1 MDNMDVSS
9 RERQVMNFLLNLEK
23 PAAVRAIAETL
34 NVSERTVHRD
44 LKGIERILS
53 DFELELIKKSGVGLF
68 ISGREERKN
77 ALLNELQT
85 VSPYG
90 FSSEERQVII
100 LSSLLEMNEPIKL
113 FTLANELKTTI
124 AAITQDLDQV
134 EKGIREFDLKLVRK
148 RGYGVQIE
156 GDESGKRAV
165 LSKLISSYMDVFELI
180 YQAKENIQKQ
190 TKLSMISD
198 KLLGHV
204 SSDKLL
210 TVKETVDWS
219 NEELKFKL
227 TDNAYVGLVVHLAL
241 AVERIQKGEGV
252 DIHPSYMGEI
262 SSTKEF
268 NIAKKM
274 TRRLEQSLSLK
285 IPENEIVYITM
296 HLLGAKL
303 SANNSIDND
312 GADLDIAFKVRKLI
326 HAIEINLSISLPNHD
341 SLERDLL
348 THLKPAIF
356 RLRKRMNINNP
367 MLHEIQKDYSDL
379 FEIVDEAVSEVFPEL
394 TFPEDEIG
402 FIVLHFAAAL
412 ISAENFHLR
421 TLVLCSSGIG
431 TSKILATNLKKH
443 FPEIKEIQNISIL
456 DLNHIDPNQFDFIVS
471 TVQLQKT
478 DYDYVLAS
486 PMLTEDEVNRIR
498 KAIRARKLSKTHN
511 GKADTTGRPVE
522 NENYLIKLANTKRY
536 LDIVVDLLDAFHI
549 NEIEDSLS
557 IPLVLLTACHVLED
571 EKRIMNRDNV
581 HAKLIERAQLGGVGI
596 PQTKLALYHTRDDHI
611 LSPTFTIYR
620 LSKPIQITG
629 MDGKEMDMN
638 TLLLMLS
645 PQSVRPEVLEI
656 MSLISSLLIQETKAI
671 ELFEEAD
678 EDAIKRFLSE
688 HFFNYVQQKQVRSLN
703 NV

>member
-285 IPENEIVYITM
+285 IPENETVYITM

-367 MLHEIQKDYSDL
+367 MLNEIQKDYSDL

-498 KAIRARKLSKTHN
+498 KAIRARKLSKKRN
-511 GKADTTGRPVE
+511 GKADTTGGPVG
-522 NENYLIKLANTKRY
+522 NENYLIKLENTKRY
-536 LDIVVDLLDAFHI
+536 LDIAVDLLDAFHI
-549 NEIEDSLS
+549 HEVEDSLS
-557 IPLVLLTACHVLED
+557 ISLILLTACHVLED
-571 EKRIMNRDNV
+571 ENRIMNRDNV

-688 HFFNYVQQKQVRSLN
+688 HFFNYVQQKQIRSLN

>member
-1 MDNMDVSS
+1 MDVSS

-124 AAITQDLDQV
+124 AAITQDLDQI
-134 EKGIREFDLKLVRK
+134 ERDIREFDLRLVRK

-252 DIHPSYMGEI
+252 DINPSYMGEI

-285 IPENEIVYITM
+285 IPENETVYITM

-303 SANNSIDND
+303 SANNFIDND

-326 HAIEINLSISLPNHD
+326 HAIEINLSIILPNHD

-367 MLHEIQKDYSDL
+367 MLNEIQKDYADL

-394 TFPEDEIG
+394 AFPDDEIG

-456 DLNHIDPNQFDFIVS
+456 DLNHIDPSQFDFIVS
-471 TVQLQKT
+471 TVQLQKA

-498 KAIRARKLSKTHN
+498 KAIRARKLSQKRN
-511 GKADTTGRPVE
+511 VKANMTGVPVE

-557 IPLVLLTACHVLED
+557 IPLILLTACHVLED

>member
-23 PAAVRAIAETL
+23 PAAVREIAESL

-498 KAIRARKLSKTHN
+498 KAIRARKLSKKRN
-511 GKADTTGRPVE
+511 GKADTTGGPVG
-522 NENYLIKLANTKRY
+522 NENYLIKLENTKRY
-536 LDIVVDLLDAFHI
+536 LDIAVDLLDAFHI
-549 NEIEDSLS
+549 HEVEDSLS
-557 IPLVLLTACHVLED
+557 ISLILLTACHVLED
-571 EKRIMNRDNV
+571 ENRIMNRDNV

-620 LSKPIQITG
+620 LSKPIQISG

>member
-1 MDNMDVSS
+1 MDVSS
-9 RERQVMNFLLNLEK
+9 RERQVMNFLLKLEN
-23 PAAVRAIAETL
+23 PIAVREIAEAL

-53 DFELELIKKSGVGLF
+53 DFGLELIKKSGIGLL
-68 ISGREERKN
+68 ISGREERKK
-77 ALLNELQT
+77 ALLIELQT
-85 VSPYG
+85 VSPYS
-90 FSSEERQVII
+90 FSAEERQVII

-124 AAITQDLDQV
+124 AAITQDLDQL
-134 EKGIREFDLKLVRK
+134 KKDIQSFDLRLIRK

-180 YQAKENIQKQ
+180 YQVKENIQKQ

-252 DIHPSYMGEI
+252 DIDPAYLKEI

-274 TRRLEQSLSLK
+274 TRRLEQSLSLR
-285 IPENEIVYITM
+285 IPENETVYITM

-303 SANNSIDND
+303 SANNAIEND
-312 GADLDIAFKVRKLI
+312 GADLDIAFKIRKLI
-326 HAIEINLSISLPNHD
+326 DAVETKLVTKLSNHD
-341 SLERDLL
+341 PLQRDLL
-348 THLKPAIF
+348 IHLKPAVF
-356 RLRKRMNINNP
+356 RLKKRMNINNP
-367 MLHEIQKDYSDL
+367 LLNEIQKDYEEL
-379 FEIVDEAVSEVFPEL
+379 FEVVDEAVSEVFPEL
-394 TFPEDEIG
+394 VFPKDEIG

-412 ISAENFHLR
+412 LNAESFHLR

-431 TSKILATNLKKH
+431 TSKILATSLQKQ
-443 FPEIKEIQNISIL
+443 FPEIKEIKNISIL
-456 DLNHIDPNQFDFIVS
+456 DLNHIDTSQFDLIVS
-471 TVQLQKT
+471 TVQLHKA

-486 PMLTEDEVNRIR
+486 PMLTEDEVDGIR
-498 KAIRARKLSKTHN
+498 KAIRARKLSHRHYAEAE
-511 GKADTTGRPVE
+511 KAEVPIE
-522 NENYLIKLANTKRY
+522 NEDYLKKLANTKKY
-536 LDIVVDLLDAFHI
+536 LDIVVNLLDAFHI
-549 NEIEDSLS
+549 NEMEDSLS
-557 IPLVLLTACHVLED
+557 ISLVLLTACHVLEK
-571 EKRIMNRDNV
+571 EKRIVNRDIV

-596 PQTKLALYHTRDDHI
+596 PETKLALYHTRDNHI

-620 LSKPIQITG
+620 LRKPIQITG
-629 MDGKEMDMN
+629 MDGNRMDMN
-638 TLLLMLS
+638 TILLMLS
-645 PQSVRPEVLEI
+645 PQSVNSEVIEI
-656 MSLISSLLIQETKAI
+656 MSSISGLLIQEPKAI
-671 ELFEEAD
+671 ELLEEAD

-688 HFFNYVQQKQVRSLN
+688 HFFNYIQQKQVRSLN

>member
-1 MDNMDVSS
+1 MDVSS

-511 GKADTTGRPVE
+511 GKADTTGGPVE
-522 NENYLIKLANTKRY
+522 NENYLIRLANTKRY

-571 EKRIMNRDNV
+571 ENRIMNRDNV

>member
-1 MDNMDVSS
+1 MDVSS
-9 RERQVMNFLLNLEK
+9 RERQVINFLLNLEK
-23 PAAVRAIAETL
+23 PASVRAIAETL

-53 DFELELIKKSGVGLF
+53 DFELKLIKKSGVGLF
-68 ISGREERKN
+68 ISGGEERKN
-77 ALLNELQT
+77 TLLNELQT

-124 AAITQDLDQV
+124 AAITQDLDQL
-134 EKGIREFDLKLVRK
+134 ENDIREFDLKLVRK

-156 GDESGKRAV
+156 GEESGKRAV

-198 KLLGHV
+198 KLVGHV
-204 SSDKLL
+204 SNDKLL

-227 TDNAYVGLVVHLAL
+227 TDSAYVGLVVHLAL

-252 DIHPSYMGEI
+252 DISPSYLGEI
-262 SSTKEF
+262 SSTKEY

-274 TRRLEQSLSLK
+274 ARRLEQSLSLR
-285 IPENEIVYITM
+285 IPENETVYITM

-303 SANNSIDND
+303 SANNSIDN
-312 GADLDIAFKVRKLI
+312 GGIDLDISFKVRKLI
-326 HAIEINLSISLPNHD
+326 HAIEMNLSVTLPNHD

-367 MLHEIQKDYSDL
+367 ILHEIQKDYSDL

-394 TFPEDEIG
+394 AFPEDEIG

-443 FPEIKEIQNISIL
+443 FPEIKETQNISIL
-456 DLNHIDPNQFDFIVS
+456 DLNHMDLSQFDFIVS
-471 TVQLQKT
+471 TVQLQKA

-498 KAIRARKLSKTHN
+498 KAIRARKLSQKRN
-511 GKADTTGRPVE
+511 VKADTIGGPVE

-557 IPLVLLTACHVLED
+557 IPLILLTACNVLED
-571 EKRIMNRDNV
+571 ENRIINRDHV

-620 LSKPIQITG
+620 LSNPVQITG
-629 MDGKEMDMN
+629 MDGEVMDMN

-688 HFFNYVQQKQVRSLN
+688 HFFNYVQQKQVRSLS

>member
-1 MDNMDVSS
+1 MDNMHVSS

-23 PAAVRAIAETL
+23 PAAVREIAESL

-85 VSPYG
+85 VSPYS

-252 DIHPSYMGEI
+252 AIHPSYMGEI

-285 IPENEIVYITM
+285 IPENETVYITM

-367 MLHEIQKDYSDL
+367 MLNEIQKDYSDL

-498 KAIRARKLSKTHN
+498 KAIRARKLSKKRN
-511 GKADTTGRPVE
+511 GKADTTGGPVG
-522 NENYLIKLANTKRY
+522 NENYLIKLENTKRY
-536 LDIVVDLLDAFHI
+536 LDIAVDLLDAFHI
-549 NEIEDSLS
+549 HEVEDSLS
-557 IPLVLLTACHVLED
+557 ISLILLTACHVLED
-571 EKRIMNRDNV
+571 ENRIMNRDNV

-620 LSKPIQITG
+620 LSKPIQISG

-688 HFFNYVQQKQVRSLN
+688 HFFNYVQQKQIRSLN

>member
-1 MDNMDVSS
+1 MDNMHVSS

-85 VSPYG
+85 VSPYS

-252 DIHPSYMGEI
+252 AIHPSYMGEI

-285 IPENEIVYITM
+285 IPENETVYITM

-498 KAIRARKLSKTHN
+498 KAIRARKLSKKRN
-511 GKADTTGRPVE
+511 GKADTTGGPVE
-522 NENYLIKLANTKRY
+522 NENYLIKLENTKRY
-536 LDIVVDLLDAFHI
+536 LDIAVDLLDAFHI
-549 NEIEDSLS
+549 HEVEDSLS
-557 IPLVLLTACHVLED
+557 ISLILLTACHVLED
-571 EKRIMNRDNV
+571 ENRIMNRDNV

-620 LSKPIQITG
+620 LSKPIQISG

-688 HFFNYVQQKQVRSLN
+688 HFFNYVQQKQIRSLN

>member
-1 MDNMDVSS
+1 MDVSS

-124 AAITQDLDQV
+124 AAITQDLDQI
-134 EKGIREFDLKLVRK
+134 ERDIREFDLRLVRK

-252 DIHPSYMGEI
+252 DINPSYMGEI

-285 IPENEIVYITM
+285 IPENETVYITM

-326 HAIEINLSISLPNHD
+326 HAIEINLSIILPNHD

-367 MLHEIQKDYSDL
+367 MLNEIQKDYADL

-394 TFPEDEIG
+394 AFPDDEIG

-456 DLNHIDPNQFDFIVS
+456 DLNHIDPSQFDFIVS
-471 TVQLQKT
+471 TVQLQKA

-498 KAIRARKLSKTHN
+498 KAIRARKLSQKRN
-511 GKADTTGRPVE
+511 VKANMTGVPVE

-557 IPLVLLTACHVLED
+557 IPLILLTACHVLED